1 MNNKQIIK
9 NKQYENKKKSTV
21 IAYLILL
28 FTGFFGFHRLYI
40 EDYKM
45 FGIHLFLLFMCFQK
59 IIWISELSNVLICG
73 WLLVDLFWLYVK
85 VKSYNDNLIKSIF
98 VEDLDSGV

>member
-9 NKQYENKKKSTV
+9 NKQYENKKKSTI
-21 IAYLILL
+21 IAYLLL
-28 FTGFFGFHRLYI
+28 LLTGLFGFHRLYI
-40 EDYKM
+40 EDYKS
-45 FGIHLFLLFMCFQK
+45 FGIHLFLLFMIFQN
-59 IIWISELSNVLICG
+59 IVWISELSNILICG

-85 VKSYNDNLIKSIF
+85 VKSYNENLIKSIF